1 MSNAETA
8 LSLLESFRNG
18 ALTLREPLRERI
30 QRIEERNAT
39 LLALREVDVDGALAQ
54 AKELDE
60 KRDRAESMSLLGVPV
75 AIKDNVAQAG
85 KPNRAGRKDAAG
97 EPAAADAT
105 IVRRLHEA
113 GAIVLARANM
123 DELAYGVTGSNPH
136 TGQVRNACDVNRHPG
151 GSSAGC
157 ASAVAAGMVLLA
169 IGTDTAGSVR
179 IPASLCGVVGMRPT
193 HGWVPSAG
201 IAPLSPSL
209 DTAGPIARTVRDAAL
224 LLSVMTDSA
233 LLATAPDD
241 RAGEV
246 KALSLGVLNGTFAVD
261 VAEGVKVQFEA
272 ACDELRSLV
281 GSLARAT
288 IPELA
293 GAPRASG
300 PIIGSEASY
309 AWQKEFEAHPDWFG
323 EEVAGHLSKG
333 ATIKAVRY
341 LRARDDC
348 AAVVRA
354 IDEAFERFDVLALP
368 TTATVATA
376 ASDPGAQ
383 LQFLALTVPFSLGGY
398 PAITVPM
405 GNVDGLPTGL
415 QLVGKRGEDAML
427 LALAAA
433 FEG

>member
-1 MSNAETA
+1 MPNTETA
-8 LSLLESFRNG
+8 LTLLESFRNG
-18 ALTLREPLRERI
+18 ALTLREALRERI
-30 QRIEERNAT
+30 ERIEERNGT
-39 LLALREVDVDGALAQ
+39 LLALREVDVDDALAQ
-54 AKELDE
+54 AMVLDNR
-60 KRDRAESMSLLGVPV
+60 RDEAGSLPLFGVPIV
-75 AIKDNVAQAG
+75 IKDNVAQAG

-97 EPAAADAT
+97 EPAAADAA

-136 TGQVRNACDVNRHPG
+136 TGQVRNARNEALHPG
-151 GSSAGC
+151 GSSAGS
-157 ASAVAAGMVLLA
+157 ASAVAAGMVPLA

-193 HGWVPSAG
+193 YGWVPSQG
-201 IAPLSPSL
+201 IAPLSSSL

-246 KALSLGVLNGTFAVD
+246 RGLSIGVLNGTFAFNVS
-261 VAEGVKVQFEA
+261 EGVKVQFEA
-272 ACDELRSLV
+272 ACDDLKTLV
-281 GSLARAT
+281 ASMARAT

-293 GAPRASG
+293 GGPRASG

-309 AWQKEFEAHPDWFG
+309 AWQEELEAHPEWFG
-323 EEVAGHLSKG
+323 EEVAGHLNKG
-333 ATIKAVRY
+333 AMLKAVRY

-348 AAVVRA
+348 ATVVGA
-354 IDEAFERFDVLALP
+354 IDKAFERFDVLALP
-368 TTATVATA
+368 TTATVATPV
-376 ASDPGAQ
+376 SDPGAQ

-405 GNVDGLPTGL
+405 GNVDGAPTGL